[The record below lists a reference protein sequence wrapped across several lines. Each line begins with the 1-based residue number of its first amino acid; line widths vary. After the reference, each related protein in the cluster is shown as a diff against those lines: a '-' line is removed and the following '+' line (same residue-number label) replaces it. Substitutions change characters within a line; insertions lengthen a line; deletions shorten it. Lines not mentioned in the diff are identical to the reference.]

1 MSLLERA
8 RALGDRAWDRS
19 WELYDRA
26 VLRRPRASL
35 CVLALLSAAC
45 CLGLKDFRA
54 DASGD
59 SLVLEHDDD
68 VKFARAVGA
77 RYENSDFVVIAYEP
91 PEGIF
96 AEPALD
102 RLKGIRNDLRK
113 VSGVA
118 SVVTILDV
126 PLLRNPPGPLKE
138 LKQRMKT
145 LESPGAKL
153 RYAIDEFR
161 TSPIY
166 RDQLV
171 SADFKS
177 TAIQVNFRVDAADRE
192 LTSRRAELREKDYRK
207 IIAKAERAE
216 LKGLEARYR
225 AYMDRLLID
234 HHLQL
239 AAIRGIIRARGA
251 EARFH
256 LGGIP
261 MIIDDIM
268 AFIRNDVI
276 VFGLAIM
283 LFIMITLYAIY
294 GHVRWVLLSVGACV
308 LSVAV
313 MMGGMG
319 FTHWDVTVVS
329 ANFVTLQLILTM
341 ELAIYIIS
349 RYREI
354 LAARPDADNHDLV
367 FQAVREAF
375 VPALYMKLTTI
386 VGFEALIFCDILPVV
401 QFGWIMTLGVI
412 VSMVLIYWL
421 VPAAMVLFPKPSP
434 KEGREWG
441 APVTSL
447 FARVAFEFKPAI
459 YAVTVLVA
467 VAPAVGISR
476 LQVENSFVDYFSKDT
491 DINKGMRYI
500 DQKLGGTTPIDIILN
515 LGAPSPGAPG
525 PAPKAPVKPALDADF
540 AEFQEFG
547 QSAADPAKYWYTA
560 ERIATIEKVH
570 DYLET
575 LPEAGKVLSLAT
587 LKKMAVI
594 LNGGAE
600 LDSMGLTLLYQSVS
614 DRFRDFLITPYVSI
628 ENGEARITARI
639 KDSSP
644 TLRRSE
650 LIRRIRRDLVAK
662 VGLRQDQFRISGLML
677 LYNNMLQS
685 LYTSQIKSIGFS
697 MLVLFVTL
705 LLLFGSVKI
714 SLIALLP
721 QALASLTVLGV
732 MGLGGISLDVMTITI
747 VSVALGIAVN
757 NTIQY
762 LYRFEKEILKDGDYL
777 RAMRASHHT
786 IGNPILY
793 TSLTITVGFLILSLS
808 KFIPTVLF
816 GLLIGLAMV
825 VACLSSLILLPALVF
840 TTKPFGR
847 GKT

>member
-8 RALGDRAWDRS
+8 RALGDRVWDRS

-35 CVLALLSAAC
+35 CVLALVSAAC

-102 RLKGIRNDLRK
+102 RLKGIREDLRK
-113 VSGVA
+113 VPGVA

-192 LTSRRAELREKDYRK
+192 LTSRRAELREKEYRK
-207 IIAKAERAE
+207 TIPKAERAE

-225 AYMDRLLID
+225 AYMDRLLIE

-268 AFIRNDVI
+268 AYISHDVI
-276 VFGLAIM
+276 VFGLAII
-283 LFIMITLYAIY
+283 LFMMGTLYAIY
-294 GHVRWVLLSVGACV
+294 GNVRWVLLSVGGCV
-308 LSVAV
+308 LSVAI

-349 RYREI
+349 RYREL
-354 LAARPDADNHDLV
+354 LAARPGADNHDLV

-386 VGFEALIFCDILPVV
+386 VGFEALIF
-401 QFGWIMTLGVI
+401 
-412 VSMVLIYWL
+412 IYWL

-447 FARVAFEFKPAI
+447 FARVAVEYKPAI

-467 VAPAVGISR
+467 LATAVGIAR
-476 LQVENSFVDYFSKDT
+476 LQVENSFVDYFRKDT
-491 DINKGMRYI
+491 DIYKGMRYI
-500 DQKLGGTTPIDIILN
+500 DQSLGGTTPIDIILN
-515 LGAPSPGAPG
+515 LGAPQA
-525 PAPKAPVKPALDADF
+525 APKAPAKPAADADF

-547 QSAADPAKYWYTA
+547 QSEGDPAKYWYTA

-600 LDSMGLTLLYQSVS
+600 LDSMGLALLYQSVS

-650 LIRRIRRDLVAK
+650 LIQRIRKDLVAK
-662 VGLRQDQFRISGLML
+662 VGLREDQFRISGLML

-705 LLLFGSVKI
+705 LLLFRSVKI

-808 KFIPTVLF
+808 KFVPTVLF

-840 TTKPFGR
+840 MTKPFGR